1 MKEKLIEILK
11 EKNNKLTEKIIAN
24 IDYFDEQ
31 EIYEMYAILNQEDVE
46 KLKEAW
52 YYKNNLLMQTIDKI
66 NMIWFE
72 IKKIEKQINTLEETR
87 EQTDIIHIENNLNL
101 AF

>member
-11 EKNNKLTEKIIAN
+11 QKQNKLTEKIIAN
-24 IDYFDEQ
+24 IDHFSEQ
-31 EIYEMYAILNQEDVE
+31 EIYEMYAIMTQEDIE

-52 YYKNNLLMQTIDKI
+52 HFKNKQLMQTIDKI
-66 NMIWFE
+66 NMIGFE

-87 EQTDIIHIENNLNL
+87 EQTDIIQIENNLNL

>member
-24 IDYFDEQ
+24 INHFSEQ
-31 EIYEMYAILNQEDVE
+31 EIYEMYAILNQDDVE

-52 YYKNNLLMQTIDKI
+52 HYKNNLLMQTIDKI

-101 AF
+101 AY